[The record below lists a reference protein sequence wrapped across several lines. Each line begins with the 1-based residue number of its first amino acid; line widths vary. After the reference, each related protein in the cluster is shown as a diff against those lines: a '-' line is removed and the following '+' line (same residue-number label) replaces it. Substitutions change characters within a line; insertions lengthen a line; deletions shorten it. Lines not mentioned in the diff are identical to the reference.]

1 MNSIVAEHITKIY
14 PGTIALDDV
23 SISFESG
30 KIHAFVGK
38 NGSGKSTLMK
48 IFAGAEQRSEGII
61 RLNGNEVNFKSPKEE
76 FEVGIATVFQ
86 ELSLVPSISVAENI
100 FIGRLPVKANKL
112 IDWDK
117 VYADAKEV
125 LNNLGL
131 DIDPK
136 TIVRDLP
143 ISQQQM
149 VEIAKAMSFHPQV
162 LQLDEPTSALS
173 QSEAETLFA
182 LLQELKKQDV
192 VIIFVSHR
200 LDELWKIADDCV
212 ILRDGKLIGVLPMPE
227 SPRESVLQMMFG
239 NLTVEKRPEDLSHT
253 DETVLKVDHLTRP
266 GKFQDISFEVKK
278 GEVLGIAGMMGSGR
292 TELLRAIFGADKFK
306 SGTVEVKG
314 QKVNN
319 PTPNKMR
326 NLGVSMLQEDRKTVG
341 IIARDDIVMNT
352 TMSIIDRLGNG
363 IFYSQS
369 KAEEA
374 TNKQV
379 KALGIKLADIH
390 NKMNSLS
397 GGNQQKVIVGRWL
410 NADPDIIFFDEPS
423 RGIDVQS
430 KQQIF
435 KIIWDLSRQG
445 ITSVVV
451 SSELEELLEL
461 CTRIIVMQQ
470 GKFTREI
477 TGKELEEMTIDQLYM
492 ICMEGIE

>member
-1 MNSIVAEHITKIY
+1 M
-14 PGTIALDDV
+14 
-23 SISFESG
+23 
-30 KIHAFVGK
+30 
-38 NGSGKSTLMK
+38 
-48 IFAGAEQRSEGII
+48 
-61 RLNGNEVNFKSPKEE
+61 
-76 FEVGIATVFQ
+76 
-86 ELSLVPSISVAENI
+86 
-100 FIGRLPVKANKL
+100 
-112 IDWDK
+112 
-117 VYADAKEV
+117 
-125 LNNLGL
+125 
-131 DIDPK
+131 
-136 TIVRDLP
+136 
-143 ISQQQM
+143 
-149 VEIAKAMSFHPQV
+149 EIAKAMSFHPQV

-253 DETVLKVDHLTRP
+253 DETVLQVDHLTRP